1 MVETLIG
8 WMKKNI
14 LPADVALRAGGS
26 AWFCRSGK
34 RQPGIL
40 R

>member
-14 LPADVALRAGGS
+14 LPVDGALRAGAIAGFC
-26 AWFCRSGK
+26 WFGK
-34 RQPGIL
+34 WQPGIL

>member
-8 WMKKNI
+8 WMKKAI
-14 LPADVALRAGGS
+14 LPVDGPLRAGGS
-26 AWFCRSGK
+26 AAICHSGK
-34 RQPGIL
+34 GSYGIL